1 MSIRGVTV
9 LAELRVRV
17 SKSPVLRIKQRA
29 SRISSR
35 KLTRIFRP
43 VFSEWLFRNFISET
57 TMKLCSN

>member
-9 LAELRVRV
+9 LAELRVQV

-35 KLTRIFRP
+35 KLTRIFRS
-43 VFSEWLFRNFISET
+43 VFSEWLFRNFINET
-57 TMKLCSN
+57 TMKLSSN